1 MSKDLNVFYT
11 YAYLREDK
19 TPYYIGKGKNDRAF
33 RRNKNNIRPPKDISR
48 VIFLKQNLSEEEAFR
63 HEIYMIFVFGRKDLG
78 TGILRNRT
86 NGGEGTS
93 GFVHSQ
99 ETKKKQSE
107 SKKGK
112 PSYWKGKK
120 LPQEIIDKQIETKK
134 RNGTARGENNPRA
147 KKWRITFED
156 GRVEIVYSLQT
167 WAVNNGYNSSSV
179 RNLYNGS
186 CTKKH
191 KDIVKIEQYDK
202 NGEII
207 IISEEENA
215 EKLRVKN
222 KKDREK
228 YQKNIEKQREYQN
241 EWQRKNRHRY
251 YKKNKEK
258 ILERQ
263 KKRREEDPEKYR
275 EYSREHRKKYREKNR
290 EQINEYQRKRY
301 REKRKKS
308 N

>member
-1 MSKDLNVFYT
+1 MSEDLNVFYT

-33 RRNKNNIRPPKDISR
+33 RRNKNNIRPPKDRSR
-48 VIFLKQNLSEEEAFR
+48 VIFLKQNLSEEEALK

-93 GFVHSQ
+93 GFVHS
-99 ETKKKQSE
+99 EESKKKQSE
-107 SKKGK
+107 SMKGK
-112 PSYWKGKK
+112 PSCWKGKK

-134 RNGTARGENNPRA
+134 RNGTASGENNPRA

-156 GRVEIVYSLQT
+156 GRVEIIYSLQT
-167 WAVNNGYNSSSV
+167 WAVSNGYNPSSV

-186 CTKKH
+186 CIKKH

-207 IISEEENA
+207 IINEEENV
-215 EKLRVKN
+215 EKLRLKN
-222 KKDREK
+222 EKDRNR
-228 YQKNIEKQREYQN
+228 YQKNIEKKREYNN

-251 YKKNKEK
+251 YKQNKEK
-258 ILERQ
+258 NTRETEK
-263 KKRREEDPEKYR
+263 KKRGRSGK
-275 EYSREHRKKYREKNR
+275 
-290 EQINEYQRKRY
+290 I
-301 REKRKKS
+301 
-308 N
+308 